1 MGSGLWRACSGGHPG
16 AKKCI
21 ITQGYNAWLLASA
34 VSAETCF
41 LFFFLIPECKIA
53 LFRESA
59 DQEVVVVRDHA
70 RGKHFVP

>member
-1 MGSGLWRACSGGHPG
+1 MHYHARLQRMAPGLRCVCRNVFS
-16 AKKCI
+16 
-21 ITQGYNAWLLASA
+21 
-34 VSAETCF
+34 
-41 LFFFLIPECKIA
+41 FFFLIPECKIA

>member
-1 MGSGLWRACSGGHPG
+1 MDTPGPRNASSHNGH
-16 AKKCI
+16 K
-21 ITQGYNAWLLASA
+21 AWLLAST
-34 VSAETCF
+34 VSAEMCFLF

-70 RGKHFVP
+70 HSKHFIP